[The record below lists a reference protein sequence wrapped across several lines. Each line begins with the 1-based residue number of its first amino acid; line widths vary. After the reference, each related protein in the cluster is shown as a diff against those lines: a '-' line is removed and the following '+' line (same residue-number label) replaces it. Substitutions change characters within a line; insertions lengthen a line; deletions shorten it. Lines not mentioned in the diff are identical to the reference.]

1 MMGADLSQKVTNYRN
16 MVASGQLV
24 LMEMVFEKDLQKSVR
39 FDPNPGVREF
49 GGPESPSKHLFG
61 VGRSNSS
68 G

>member
-1 MMGADLSQKVTNYRN
+1 MMGANLSQKVTNYRN

-49 GGPESPSKHLFG
+49 GGPDSPAKHLFG
-61 VGRSNSS
+61 VGRSSSS